1 MSFQRM
7 LMMAAREPRPYL
19 PHPEALVCLYV
30 PRWQEEHGNTLTDFS
45 GNNNNYSP
53 GTIIYN
59 EDGSVTQS
67 GRWTSGALRTYV
79 TSNNITTLV
88 KRTINPDAPQGPG
101 TSGAYGLG
109 LLYSGQSTTYI
120 HDVYYDYVK
129 FARAGMA
136 DIRLITDFDADGWS
150 AMRQDGGTVDYN
162 GATYNVG
169 SNQRISH
176 IRINR
181 ANIPLWHNI
190 FVIAFWRITLT
201 DKEIIMAQRYLD
213 TASLEDYMMSR
224 L

>member
-19 PHPEALVCLYV
+19 PHPEDLICLYV
-30 PRWQEEHGNTLTDFS
+30 PRWQTEHGNTLTDWS
-45 GNNNNYSP
+45 DNSNNYSP

-109 LLYSGQSTTYI
+109 LLYSGTTTTYI
-120 HDVYYDYVK
+120 HEAYYNYAK
-129 FARAGMA
+129 LARAGMT
-136 DIRLITDFDADGWS
+136 DIRLSTDFDGDGWS
-150 AMRQDGGTVDYN
+150 TMRQDGGIVDYN
-162 GATYNVG
+162 GSTYNVG
-169 SNQRISH
+169 NNQRISH

-181 ANIPLWHNI
+181 VSIPLWQNI
-190 FVIAFWRITLT
+190 YVIAFWRVTLT
-201 DKEIIMAQRYLD
+201 DKEIQIAQRYLD